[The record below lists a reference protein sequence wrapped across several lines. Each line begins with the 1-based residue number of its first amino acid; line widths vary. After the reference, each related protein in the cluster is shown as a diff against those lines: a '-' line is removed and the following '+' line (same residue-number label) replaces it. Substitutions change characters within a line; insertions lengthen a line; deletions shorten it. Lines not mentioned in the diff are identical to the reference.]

1 MQGTDSIL
9 NERTSRYKRNS
20 LVLSVAAILAALI
33 PGASIDKAKI
43 FELTLGPHIWWVG
56 AAILI
61 YNLFW
66 LALLSRQDFVTWD
79 RDAAKEGLKSIYGNY
94 RVVGSVR
101 ISRVFRPKIF
111 WSAITCRVSAE
122 AKANGIKTGPQ
133 RIGSTQCAGQY
144 LMFVLFDIGLT
155 AVLAL
160 FALII
165 ASGKTCSFFAPVS
178 WGFC

>member
-1 MQGTDSIL
+1 MQGTDPIL
-9 NERTSRYKRNS
+9 SERTSRYKRNS
-20 LVLSVAAILAALI
+20 LILSIAAILAAMI
-33 PGASIDKAKI
+33 SDASLDKAKI

-56 AAILI
+56 ATILI

-79 RDAAKEGLKSIYGNY
+79 GDAAKEGFKSIYGNY
-94 RVVGSVR
+94 RMVGSVR
-101 ISRVFRPKIF
+101 ISRAFRPKIF

-122 AKANGIKTGPQ
+122 VKADGSKSGRQKIA
-133 RIGSTQCAGQY
+133 STQCTGQY

-165 ASGKTCSFFAPVS
+165 ASGKTWSSFAPVS